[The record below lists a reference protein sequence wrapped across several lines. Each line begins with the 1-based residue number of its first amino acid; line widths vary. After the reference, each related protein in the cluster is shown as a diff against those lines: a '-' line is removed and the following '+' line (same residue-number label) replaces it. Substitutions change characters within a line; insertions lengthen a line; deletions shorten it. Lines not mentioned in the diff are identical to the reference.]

1 MGPMGGCAIQADG
14 RLLAWGDDTY
24 GQLSV
29 PSGTDF
35 VSVDAGEDFFAAQ
48 RADGTVV
55 AWGHDHYGSIVGL
68 PTGLPVASI
77 RCGLRSMT
85 LILFDGSV
93 FSPGDLLSEASPYGG
108 FFVDAHSAALFDF
121 GISLYKGELLLA
133 PTRPIAGQEVTLRL
147 RSVPAN
153 SWVYL
158 CYSMSGAGPTPVGN
172 LGLELALSSPI
183 KVRPPIQAD
192 DSGALNID
200 PIMLPPSLSS
210 ATVYLQVVD
219 FDLLGPVTETLS
231 NPVALQIE

>member
-1 MGPMGGCAIQADG
+1 MGGCAIQADG

-85 LILFDGSV
+85 LILFARRPALRGLSLRW
-93 FSPGDLLSEASPYGG
+93 LLRRRA
-108 FFVDAHSAALFDF
+108 F
-121 GISLYKGELLLA
+121 GC
-133 PTRPIAGQEVTLRL
+133 PVRL
-147 RSVPAN
+147 RD
-153 SWVYL
+153 
-158 CYSMSGAGPTPVGN
+158 
-172 LGLELALSSPI
+172 LALQG
-183 KVRPPIQAD
+183 RAPPCPDSTDCWSRSHTALAIRTSKFVGLPLLFHVWCWAD
-192 DSGALNID
+192 PSWKSRFGACAKLTNQ
-200 PIMLPPSLSS
+200 S
-210 ATVYLQVVD
+210 
-219 FDLLGPVTETLS
+219 
-231 NPVALQIE
+231 